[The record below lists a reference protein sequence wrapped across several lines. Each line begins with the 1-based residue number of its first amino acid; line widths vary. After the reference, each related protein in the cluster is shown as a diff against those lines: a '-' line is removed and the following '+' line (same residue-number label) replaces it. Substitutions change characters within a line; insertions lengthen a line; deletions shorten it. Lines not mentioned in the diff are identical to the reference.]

1 MELAKAYVQIVPS
14 AKGIQGNI
22 QKAIGGEVESA
33 GAAAGAS
40 FGKNLVGTLGKVIA
54 AAGIGKII
62 KDSISEGA
70 NYEQLTG
77 GVETLFKDSADVV
90 MKYAQDAYKTAG
102 MSANQYM
109 ETATSSAA
117 AMISSLEGDTVKA
130 ADLTN
135 MAVMDMSDNANKM
148 GSDISSIQTAYAGF
162 AKGNFTMLD
171 NLKLGYGGT
180 KSEMER
186 LLAKAKEIQLQ
197 QGIVADYSIDSYADI
212 VQAIHVVSDD
222 MGIIGTT
229 AAEAEKTVSG
239 SLSMMKS
246 SWTNLLTA
254 MASGQGV
261 SDAFVQLADSAMT
274 FVGNI
279 VPMISNVF
287 AAIPELIKGGFTA
300 IAQTD
305 WSEVVMNII
314 NSFKSVLDSFASSIL
329 SLDTSF
335 IDGIITGI
343 TTGLPNLL
351 ITAAETIT
359 TYVTGLID
367 SLPGV
372 IDSATEIIGSL
383 INGISQELPNIVASA
398 GEVITNFIDGVLTRL
413 PDVWQSAT
421 QMMLTMTK
429 GVTDNIPKIVASI
442 VNVMKNILTTIAK
455 HLPQLL
461 KSGIELIA
469 QLAAGIIKAVPKVL
483 AAVPEVIKA
492 IWDTIKEV
500 DWAELGGAIIS
511 GIINGIKS
519 MGSALWDAITD
530 IASNAFSAVKSF
542 FEIGSPSKLMRDEI
556 GRWIPPGI
564 AEGIE
569 GSTDSLTNAMQD
581 MAAEAAGS
589 YDMNVLMSPAGGS
602 TSGGSTVN
610 YGGITINVQADSVQ
624 KSKDFVDWL
633 ERQLVVRQK
642 SRSAVFA

>member
-1 MELAKAYVQIVPS
+1 MELAKAYVQIIPS

-246 SWTNLLTA
+246 SWANLLTA